1 MYNVSKSIGKGGHIM
16 VSKKLYVCTDVL
28 AACAGCGVP
37 SSLQPLSFYEIHCDI
52 VFSGKHLFA

>member
-1 MYNVSKSIGKGGHIM
+1 M
-16 VSKKLYVCTDVL
+16 VSKKLYVCADIL

-37 SSLQPLSFYEIHCDI
+37 YSLQPLSFYEINCNI